1 MAATP
6 EDLAHPE
13 FLVETEWLA
22 AHLGQSD
29 LRILDCTVHIAFNPV
44 TMFEIGSGGADF
56 ERGHIP
62 GAQFVDVLSELSDT
76 GHPVPLMAPDAAQFA
91 SVMSARGVADGSRVV
106 LYSAQNVYWATR
118 AWWLFRMFGSVAQR
132 C

>member
-6 EDLAHPE
+6 ENFAHPE

-22 AHLGQSD
+22 AHLGGSD

-44 TMFEIGSGGADF
+44 TMFEISSGGADF

-62 GAQFVDVLSELSDT
+62 AAQFVDVLSELSDAN
-76 GHPVPLMAPDAAQFA
+76 HPVPLMAPGAAQFA
-91 SVMSARGVADGSRVV
+91 SVMTAHGVGVASCSTAPRMSTGRRGYGGS
-106 LYSAQNVYWATR
+106 SA
-118 AWWLFRMFGSVAQR
+118 
-132 C
+132 